1 MKSIIIILVAALLC
15 CNSAFAQ
22 QKNEVPASIKAD
34 FSKKY
39 PAATE
44 VKWEK
49 EAGKYE
55 TSFMLD
61 RKEMS
66 VLYNANGAVEETE
79 TKIAVSELPTKAK
92 TYALSKG
99 SIKETAKIVTAN
111 GGVKY
116 EAEVKGKD
124 LIFDDKG
131 NFLEEK
137 VEKDE
142 DKD

>member
-15 CNSAFAQ
+15 GTCAIAQ
-22 QKNEVPASIKAD
+22 QKKDAPSDIKAT
-34 FSKKY
+34 FAKAYSR
-39 PAATE
+39 ATK

-49 EAGKYE
+49 EGDKYE
-55 TSFMLD
+55 ASFVLNG
-61 RKEMS
+61 KEMS
-66 VLYNANGAVEETE
+66 VLYNSNGTAEETE
-79 TKIAVSELPTKAK
+79 TKIAVTELPAKAK
-92 TYALSKG
+92 AYALSKG
-99 SIKETAKIVTAN
+99 NVKEAAKIVTAS
-111 GGVKY
+111 GTVKY

-137 VEKDE
+137 V